1 MYQAWIQFK
10 DPTKSVDIDVSF
22 PSREDGEEKEKEEE
36 DKSEVFTVPYWD
48 NVICTL
54 RYSEEYY
61 GNGKL
66 RSGSGD
72 SLLDPE
78 ADPDKPLEDLILEQT
93 CGFQLLSMYD
103 TGDYLKVGKGQDEAK
118 GNDSCKSW
126 EGIDQSRS
134 GFLDGG
140 RVGALCSFKRPF
152 NSLCAEGQSETEGT
166 CPGGQAQLE
175 HGQTLDLIAG
185 FNIYHSDTSDY
196 RYAYG
201 WSPDSYFRKLSWR
214 LGATSS
220 VVGLATAALAVL
232 VTF

>member
-1 MYQAWIQFK
+1 
-10 DPTKSVDIDVSF
+10 
-22 PSREDGEEKEKEEE
+22 
-36 DKSEVFTVPYWD
+36 
-48 NVICTL
+48 
-54 RYSEEYY
+54 
-61 GNGKL
+61 
-66 RSGSGD
+66 
-72 SLLDPE
+72 
-78 ADPDKPLEDLILEQT
+78 
-93 CGFQLLSMYD
+93 MYD
-103 TGDYLKVGKGQDEAK
+103 TGNYSMVGKGQDEAN

-126 EGIDQSRS
+126 DGIDQSRS

-140 RVGALCSFKRPF
+140 RVGVLCSFKRPF
-152 NSLCAEGQSETEGT
+152 STLCAEGSSEVEGN
-166 CPGGQAQLE
+166 CLGSQQQLE